1 MCIRDRWKDQFER
14 HVKKGEHGI
23 TIIAPTPYKKKIE
36 EQKLDPD
43 TKAPILDKDGKIV
56 TEEKEIEIPM
66 FRPVKVFDVS
76 QTEDVYKRQRYACGT
91 GSGMEPSYHQP
102 RRPQVHPLLH
112 RRDAPAFEGGADRRL
127 YGGNLEAIP

>member
-1 MCIRDRWKDQFER
+1 MYKRQ
-14 HVKKGEHGI
+14 
-23 TIIAPTPYKKKIE
+23 PYKKKIE

-76 QTEDVYKRQRYACGT
+76 QTDGK
-91 GSGMEPSYHQP
+91 
-102 RRPQVHPLLH
+102 PLPCL
-112 RRDAPAFEGGADRRL
+112 L
-127 YGGNLEAIP
+127 YTSRCV

>member
-1 MCIRDRWKDQFER
+1 MSVI
-14 HVKKGEHGI
+14 KKGEHGI

-76 QTEDVYKRQRYACGT
+76 QTDGKPLPELASSL
-91 GSGMEPSYHQP
+91 SGNVPNYEAFME
-102 RRPQVHPLLH
+102 
-112 RRDAPAFEGGADRRL
+112 APAAAHRCRL
-127 YGGNLEAIP
+127 LLKQWPPIRTAIFLPIIRKLPFARA

>member
-1 MCIRDRWKDQFER
+1 MCIRDS
-14 HVKKGEHGI
+14 I

-66 FRPVKVFDVS
+66 FRPVKVFDDTLKEETAWQKDRIFS
-76 QTEDVYKRQRYACGT
+76 
-91 GSGMEPSYHQP
+91 SWP
-102 RRPQVHPLLH
+102 RRSAL
-112 RRDAPAFEGGADRRL
+112 RA
-127 YGGNLEAIP
+127 